1 MSGSTIRNATYAL
14 AAPTAI
20 TVVEGTKVV
29 EVSVLGTYV
38 KVPEMEVADEVVIVV
53 IEGTN
58 VVDVV
63 NLELDT
69 VSVGAALT
77 LGLSK
82 SKE

>member
-1 MSGSTIRNATYAL
+1 
-14 AAPTAI
+14 
-20 TVVEGTKVV
+20 
-29 EVSVLGTYV
+29 
-38 KVPEMEVADEVVIVV
+38 MEVADEVVIVV